1 MFRRKKLLFN
11 VDDRKSFIENSLCSL
26 MTELYKDI
34 SQLQY
39 SQSHRRRERVTVIC
53 RTNTQNFHR
62 RQYNVIDITGKDI
75 YEVVTLITNKVRQL
89 HQTNSSNNKGERK

>member
-1 MFRRKKLLFN
+1 MFRRKKIIFN
-11 VDDRKSFIENSLCSL
+11 VDDRKSFVENSLCSL
-26 MTELYKDI
+26 MKELYKDI

-53 RTNTQNFHR
+53 QTDTQNFHR
-62 RQYNVIDITGKDI
+62 RQYDVIDITGKDI

-89 HQTNSSNNKGERK
+89 HQTDSHNNKGEMK